1 MSRDYLEW
9 SQFEDPDSSV
19 ELIRNAIRQ
28 SINYDAFNDQ
38 RVWQAMVLTPAR
50 RIDNT
55 EAAGLGAPNRPGS
68 SDEGVG
74 IINCSS
80 PMYRYKARILG
91 ENSPHLM
98 LPDPCNLDTSSDS
111 GYVEAVIEMHIDVLC
126 VSTGQ
131 VDPPGEGDI
140 VQIQL
145 KHNDHS
151 YNMQA
156 AQHMRTIARNTS
168 EDSFLNNQ
176 GCSLK
181 FESFDDMSLFVDQPL
196 PTGGNLTDIIPVGP
210 HVLISQDMQAFL
222 IKLRKNI
229 TKDQVRLL
237 EITSGVRTAE
247 AQARA
252 LRDKRTYNG
261 CNSAIAGKPASGSPC
276 KPIYDL
282 YRGSSKIMD
291 VLRVPNDLGMMTQV
305 IQRQVAA
312 KKYLSPHMKGRG
324 LDLRTKTLSEEQV
337 SIVMDAVRTAGGS
350 PIYEPDPPHI
360 HVTIPASGNSTTT
373 VASTDEQ
380 SAAHTTTS
388 S

>member
-1 MSRDYLEW
+1 MSRDYIEW
-9 SQFEDPDSSV
+9 SQFDDPDASI

-28 SINYDAFNDQ
+28 SMNYDAFNDQ

-55 EAAGLGAPNRPGS
+55 EASGMGAPNRPGA

-74 IINCSS
+74 IIPCNS

-91 ENSPHLM
+91 DNSPHLA
-98 LPDPCNLDTSSDS
+98 LPDPCNLDTNSDR
-111 GYVEAVIEMHIDVLC
+111 GYVEAIIEMPIDVLC

-151 YNMQA
+151 YNLQA
-156 AQHMRTIARNTS
+156 AEHMRTIARNTS
-168 EDSFLNNQ
+168 EESFLGNQ

-181 FESFDDMSLFVDQPL
+181 FESFDDMSLYVDQPL
-196 PTGGNLTDIIPVGP
+196 PTGGSQTDIIPVSER
-210 HVLISQDMQAFL
+210 VLISKDMQAFL
-222 IKLRKNI
+222 LKLRKNLS
-229 TKDQVRLL
+229 KDRLRLL
-237 EITSGVRTAE
+237 EITSGVRSAE
-247 AQARA
+247 DQARA
-252 LRDKRTYNG
+252 LKDKRTFNG
-261 CNSAIAGKPASGSPC
+261 CNSAIAGKPAAGSPC

-291 VLRVPNDLGMMTQV
+291 VLKVPNDQSMMTQV
-305 IQRQVAA
+305 IQRQIAS

-324 LDLRTKTLSEEQV
+324 LDFRTKTLSEEQ
-337 SIVMDAVRTAGGS
+337 IQYVMDAARAAGGS
-350 PIYEPDPPHI
+350 PIYELDPPHI
-360 HVTIPASGNSTTT
+360 HVTIPVADNSTTS
-373 VASTDEQ
+373 VAATSEE
-380 SAAHTTTS
+380 SAAHTTS
-388 S
+388 SS